1 VKLIDFGLAK
11 EMSDS
16 PTARSF
22 LGTRGYLA
30 PEMIQRHSYDK
41 EIDIW

>member
-1 VKLIDFGLAK
+1 MKLIDFGLAK
-11 EMSDS
+11 EMSES
-16 PTARSF
+16 VARSF